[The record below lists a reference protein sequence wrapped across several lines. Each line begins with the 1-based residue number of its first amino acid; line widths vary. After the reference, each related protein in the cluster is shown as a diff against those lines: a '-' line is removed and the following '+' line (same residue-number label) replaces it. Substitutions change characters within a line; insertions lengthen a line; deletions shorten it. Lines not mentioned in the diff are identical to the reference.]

1 MYQRKVNRTSRIS
14 EILFLATRWN
24 LEKLASNN
32 AEFDFTKFN
41 RLLVSYAKE
50 NTALLTTFLS
60 TPFTQIIGV
69 DEDTSVIDAISSV
82 GGLLGL
88 FMGFTMVTVA
98 EIVYYSF
105 SLLITSIFG
114 IKNQVK
120 REKELILSPTFLSF
134 SMQVG
139 TDLPKRDRRQLG
151 SIGIRKGQPSPSGK
165 F

>member
-1 MYQRKVNRTSRIS
+1 MT
-14 EILFLATRWN
+14 TRWN
-24 LEKLASNN
+24 LEKLDLNN

-50 NTALLTTFLS
+50 NTALVTTFLS

-98 EIVYYSF
+98 EIVYYSS

-120 REKELILSPTFLSF
+120 NKKNSLSLTF

-139 TDLPKRDRRQLG
+139 TDIPKRDRRQLG
-151 SIGIRKGQPSPSGK
+151 NIGIDQKQERVRIGVEKQLAPRIA

>member
-1 MYQRKVNRTSRIS
+1 M
-14 EILFLATRWN
+14 ATRWN

-98 EIVYYSF
+98 EIVYYSS

-120 REKELILSPTFLSF
+120 REKELILSPIFHSRCRWGQI
-134 SMQVG
+134 SPREIG
-139 TDLPKRDRRQLG
+139 G
-151 SIGIRKGQPSPSGK
+151 S
-165 F
+165 

>member
-1 MYQRKVNRTSRIS
+1 M
-14 EILFLATRWN
+14 ATRWN

-32 AEFDFTKFN
+32 TEFDFAKLK

-98 EIVYYSF
+98 EIVYYSS

-120 REKELILSPTFLSF
+120 REKELIK
-134 SMQVG
+134 VG
-139 TDLPKRDRRQLG
+139 LRHNPEELQKKVMNLKD
-151 SIGIRKGQPSPSGK
+151 
-165 F
+165 

>member
-1 MYQRKVNRTSRIS
+1 MAN
-14 EILFLATRWN
+14 RWN

-32 AEFDFTKFN
+32 TEFDFTKFK

-69 DEDTSVIDAISSV
+69 DEDSSVIDAISSV

-98 EIVYYSF
+98 EIVYYSS

-120 REKELILSPTFLSF
+120 REKETNIFSFISFILDA
-134 SMQVG
+134 G
-139 TDLPKRDRRQLG
+139 GDRYPQER
-151 SIGIRKGQPSPSGK
+151 
-165 F
+165 

>member
-1 MYQRKVNRTSRIS
+1 MT
-14 EILFLATRWN
+14 TRWN
-24 LEKLASNN
+24 LEKLDSNN

-50 NTALLTTFLS
+50 NTALVTTFLS

-98 EIVYYSF
+98 EIVYYSS

-120 REKELILSPTFLSF
+120 REKRKRINAFLLHIFHS
-134 SMQVG
+134 
-139 TDLPKRDRRQLG
+139 
-151 SIGIRKGQPSPSGK
+151 
-165 F
+165 

>member
-1 MYQRKVNRTSRIS
+1 M
-14 EILFLATRWN
+14 ATRWN

-32 AEFDFTKFN
+32 TEFDFAKFN

-98 EIVYYSF
+98 EIVYYSS

-120 REKELILSPTFLSF
+120 K
-134 SMQVG
+134 
-139 TDLPKRDRRQLG
+139 
-151 SIGIRKGQPSPSGK
+151 
-165 F
+165 

>member
-1 MYQRKVNRTSRIS
+1 MT
-14 EILFLATRWN
+14 TRWN

-50 NTALLTTFLS
+50 NTALVTTFLS

-98 EIVYYSF
+98 EIVYYSS

-120 REKELILSPTFLSF
+120 K
-134 SMQVG
+134 
-139 TDLPKRDRRQLG
+139 
-151 SIGIRKGQPSPSGK
+151 
-165 F
+165 

>member
-1 MYQRKVNRTSRIS
+1 M
-14 EILFLATRWN
+14 ATRWN

-32 AEFDFTKFN
+32 AEFDFAKFN

-98 EIVYYSF
+98 EIVYYSS

-114 IKNQVK
+114 IKNQVN

-139 TDLPKRDRRQLG
+139 TDIPKRDRRQLG
-151 SIGIRKGQPSPSGK
+151 SIGIENAQPSPSGK
-165 F
+165 FLPFSFP